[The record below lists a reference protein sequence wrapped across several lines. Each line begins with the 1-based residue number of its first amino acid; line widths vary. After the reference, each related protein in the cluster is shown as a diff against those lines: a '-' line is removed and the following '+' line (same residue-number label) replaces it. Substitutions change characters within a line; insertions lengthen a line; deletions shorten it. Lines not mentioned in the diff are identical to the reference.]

1 MARIHQRR
9 VLSIGRT
16 RRARAEKEALAGD
29 LRHLLP
35 ILFIILRMFAGRKGW
50 PIEEVSVLGWQ
61 AERSAKKVAGAGGT
75 LGRRDRGPGGTG
87 ATSGFRRLPVTVAG
101 LLLGMALVSCGRAE
115 RERAAAV
122 QAARE
127 ETRAEIEAILTERFD
142 AADGL
147 ARSADRILSPLPV
160 MTPGE
165 ESGLRRFLNASH
177 LNRARQLG
185 VRAEDE
191 EALDSLVTAGRLIE
205 LEDSTRYWIVR
216 PGDSPAHVVPDLRTL
231 LEVLG
236 ARFQERLAEMGLPPY
251 RMEITSAFRTAEGQ
265 AHLRRDNANAAAGVS
280 SHEFGTTVDLSYA
293 AFAPPAEVPAEI
305 IGGVAEEL
313 RPYIRRIADL
323 AFESVSAR
331 KSRELGRIFSQVL
344 AEAQDEGIAL
354 VIYERQQTV
363 YHLTVG
369 RAM

>member
-1 MARIHQRR
+1 M
-9 VLSIGRT
+9 
-16 RRARAEKEALAGD
+16 D
-29 LRHLLP
+29 
-35 ILFIILRMFAGRKGW
+35 AGRKGW
-50 PIEEVSVLGWQ
+50 PIEEVSVFGWQ
-61 AERSAKKVAGAGGT
+61 TRRSANQVAGAEDT
-75 LGRRDRGPGGTG
+75 LGRLDPGPSGIGSP
-87 ATSGFRRLPVTVAG
+87 SGFRRLAVTVPG
-101 LLLGMALVSCGRAE
+101 LLLGMTLFACGRAE

-122 QAARE
+122 EAARE
-127 ETRAEIEAILTERFD
+127 ETRAEIEAILTERID
-142 AADGL
+142 AADRL

-165 ESGLRRFLNASH
+165 ESALRRFLNASH
-177 LNRARQLG
+177 LSRARQLG

-191 EALDSLVTAGRLIE
+191 YALDSLVAAGRLIE

-216 PGDSPAHVVPDLRTL
+216 PGDSPAHVVPDLRTV

-236 ARFQERLAEMGLPPY
+236 ARFQERLAGMGLPPY
-251 RMEITSAFRTAEGQ
+251 RMEITSALRTAERQ
-265 AHLRRDNANAAAGVS
+265 ARLRRNNANAAAGVS

-305 IGGVAEEL
+305 IDGVAEDL
-313 RPYIRRIADL
+313 RPHIRRIADL

-369 RAM
+369 RTM

>member
-1 MARIHQRR
+1 MA
-9 VLSIGRT
+9 
-16 RRARAEKEALAGD
+16 
-29 LRHLLP
+29 
-35 ILFIILRMFAGRKGW
+35 
-50 PIEEVSVLGWQ
+50 
-61 AERSAKKVAGAGGT
+61 
-75 LGRRDRGPGGTG
+75 DR
-87 ATSGFRRLPVTVAG
+87 
-101 LLLGMALVSCGRAE
+101 
-115 RERAAAV
+115 
-122 QAARE
+122 
-127 ETRAEIEAILTERFD
+127 
-142 AADGL
+142 L

-165 ESGLRRFLNASH
+165 EAALRRFLNASH
-177 LNRARQLG
+177 LARARQLG

-191 EALDSLVTAGRLIE
+191 DGLDSLVAAGRLIE

-216 PGDSPAHVVPDLRTL
+216 PDISPTHVVPDLRSL

-251 RMEITSAFRTAEGQ
+251 RMEITSALRTAEHQ
-265 AHLRRDNANAAAGVS
+265 ARLRRNNANAAAGVS

-305 IGGVAEEL
+305 IDGVAEDL
-313 RPYIRRIADL
+313 RPHIRRIADL

-331 KSRELGRIFSQVL
+331 KSRELGRIFGQVL